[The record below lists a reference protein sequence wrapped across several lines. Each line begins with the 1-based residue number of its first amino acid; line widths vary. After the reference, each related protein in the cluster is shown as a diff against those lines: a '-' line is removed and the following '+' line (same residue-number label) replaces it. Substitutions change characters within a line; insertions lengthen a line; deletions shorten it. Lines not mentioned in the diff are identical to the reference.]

1 MPPTKD
7 KSGKPV
13 PTAIVKEGGLTHRS
27 MGRGLLNT
35 DNLPALQNLL
45 KRQPDAYVEEFTAQW
60 NHYQSLRSIFA
71 ADLALDAGVAA
82 ASLDVGPQQGAAAA
96 GAMAAPK
103 IAKDQQVKLVQLISF
118 VTQLAPSYP
127 DITAPLPSHLSDLLL
142 NHHAALTPD
151 IRVAC
156 LRSLILLRNR
166 DVITS
171 EALLRTLFPLLTIT
185 TSSSLRTSVQ
195 ATILQD
201 LKNANLKA
209 KNHRLNRVVQGL
221 LFGIV
226 QQGIDAVSSGAGA
239 ASAPLHGKKGQ
250 LTGKSEALW
259 AVRLAANLWRKA
271 IWNDAKTVSLLA
283 LACFHPHPR
292 VQSSAIRFFLGDLHS
307 AEDEASDDDEDSDGG
322 AEIEKM
328 KHQRKVGKKTR
339 SGDKKI
345 KAAASQVRKKRRAKQ
360 EASVEGSTGSDG
372 NTNFAALYLLNDAQ
386 NFGEKLFDNLSR
398 GDREKRHTIEIKVRM
413 MQLLSRVMAAH
424 KLCVLS
430 FYSYVVKYL
439 APHQL
444 HITLILVSLAQSV
457 HDQTPPDV
465 LTPVVRKISDAF
477 IHPGVSS
484 EVVAA
489 GLNSIREICK
499 RQPWAMDEALLE
511 DLISY
516 RRSKDKGVAAAAR
529 GMLSLYREVNP
540 GLLKKKERGKMGTL
554 AVAEGHTALPFGVA
568 QDEVR
573 GIRGIELLEKHLEEQ
588 QRQKAEDGE
597 GGAGG
602 DDADGDDDAAG
613 WEGWEADSG
622 SESESEDGWINVS
635 SDDDDG
641 AAFHLSDSDSDDDEE
656 TKREKKS
663 AKDMMRERLERKR
676 EERRRKR
683 ERLARKAARQERRD
697 KGEEVETSDSDA
709 SGSDDNDDD
718 KGEGEGEGEGDK
730 KAGGEVKAGDVEA
743 ATAAVSAETERI
755 STLATSK
762 ILTPADFAT
771 LNALRITQL
780 ETLISTGGLAGA
792 RAKRELETLKQG
804 AKKRAAG
811 SSSLN
816 ADGVFLDE
824 GDILGPRK
832 KAKADYEERMA
843 SIEKGREDREKYGSR
858 KGKKNKEGGSSTTN
872 REKEKGK
879 NFQMVAKS
887 WGVRSKKKASLRE
900 KSKKLRK
907 HIDKA
912 KKRMK

>member
-1 MPPTKD
+1 MPPSNKE
-7 KSGKPV
+7 KERAKPLA
-13 PTAIVKEGGLTHRS
+13 TAIVTEGGLTHRS

-45 KRQPDAYVEEFTAQW
+45 KRQPDAYIEEFTAQW

-71 ADLALDAGVAA
+71 ADLALDAGV
-82 ASLDVGPQQGAAAA
+82 SGAGLEGGADA
-96 GAMAAPK
+96 GGIATPK

-151 IRVAC
+151 IRTAC

-166 DVITS
+166 DVISS
-171 EALLRTLFPLLTIT
+171 EVLLKTLFPLLTIT
-185 TSSSLRTSVQ
+185 SSSSLRTSVQ

-226 QQGIDAVSSGAGA
+226 QQGIDAVSSGAGS
-239 ASAPLHGKKGQ
+239 ASAPLRGKKGQ
-250 LTGKSEALW
+250 LSGKTEALW

-271 IWNDAKTVSLLA
+271 IWNDSKTVALLA

-307 AEDEASDDDEDSDGG
+307 AEDEASDDEDDEDPG
-322 AEIEKM
+322 AELEKM

-339 SGDKKI
+339 SGEKKL
-345 KAAASQVRKKRRAKQ
+345 KAAAATARKKRKAKQ

-386 NFGEKLFDNLSR
+386 NFGEKLFDNLSK

-439 APHQL
+439 APHQV

-477 IHPGVSS
+477 VHPGVSS

-489 GLNSIREICK
+489 GINSIREICK
-499 RQPWAMDEALLE
+499 RQPWAMEETLLE
-511 DLISY
+511 DLVSY
-516 RRSKDKGVAAAAR
+516 RRSKDKGVSAAAR
-529 GMLSLYREVNP
+529 GLLTLYREVNP
-540 GLLKKKERGKMGTL
+540 GMLKKKERGKMGTL
-554 AVAEGHTALPFGVA
+554 AYAEGRTALPFGVA
-568 QDEVR
+568 RDEVR
-573 GIRGIELLEKHLEEQ
+573 GIQGIELLEKHLEEQ
-588 QRQKAEDGE
+588 KAKQEVGE
-597 GGAGG
+597 GEEGDEAGEE
-602 DDADGDDDAAG
+602 DG
-613 WEGWEADSG
+613 WEGWEEDSE

-635 SDDDDG
+635 SDDEE
-641 AAFHLSDSDSDDDEE
+641 AFHLSDSDSDDDEE
-656 TKREKKS
+656 TKAQKKS
-663 AKDMMRERLERKR
+663 AKEMMRERLERKR
-676 EERRRKR
+676 EERRKKR
-683 ERLARKAARQERRD
+683 EKLARQKERQERRER
-697 KGEEVETSDSDA
+697 GEEVETSEDESDT
-709 SGSDDNDDD
+709 SGSDED
-718 KGEGEGEGEGDK
+718 E
-730 KAGGEVKAGDVEA
+730 
-743 ATAAVSAETERI
+743 ATAAAGAANADGEGGAAANGSVKGTAAALNAEADRI
-755 STLATSK
+755 STLATTK

-771 LNALRITQL
+771 LTSLRIAHL
-780 ETLISTGGLAGA
+780 ESLISTGGLAGA
-792 RAKRELETLKQG
+792 RAKKELETLKASQ
-804 AKKRAAG
+804 KKRSA
-811 SSSLN
+811 SSSAGGSG
-816 ADGVFLDE
+816 ADGEFLEE

-832 KAKADYEERMA
+832 KAKADYEERLK

-858 KGKKNKEGGSSTTN
+858 KGKKNKEVASSSTN
-872 REKEKGK
+872 REKNKGK

-912 KKRMK
+912 KKRLK